1 MSILKVN
8 GYWYFNT
15 ETKQGSYNLFT
26 DNYLYEKI
34 LSAIDPESPYQT
46 LYDYE
51 DDLGIPN
58 CITQINDWFNSPII
72 SRAMPY
78 VYVKH
83 DSDPGNSLVLKEII
97 DFLGISYTTLRVT
110 NSGSATRFR
119 ALNGTLDYNIPSP
132 ITNTF
137 TPFPG
142 MIAHVS
148 AANAVDE
155 IRFNCGNGSTGIIVN
170 AQNVSN
176 PTVTFIF
183 TLLPE
188 DIFIGNLLNTK
199 YEDSGFP
206 KVEVQLWFEPFSDS
220 TYKCVHFRIRGLAR
234 ESYHDLDLILN
245 GFVADA
251 TTTDELT
258 PENPYGTNGTSYIGG
273 GDGIYG
279 DIDDVVGADI
289 PNLPTIDAADLG
301 FITIYNPTKAQMKS
315 LSSFMW
321 SNLFDL
327 DTYKKL
333 FSDPME
339 SIIGLAIVPVSP
351 TIGGHKNVTFGG
363 IDSGVNMPYL
373 SSQYVQLN
381 CGSVSIDKYVGSFLD
396 YNNTNIS
403 LYLPYIGIHAL
414 DARDIMDDTIQVV
427 YNIDVLSGACGAF
440 VKSAKKGVLYS
451 YNGSCISNIPLTS
464 VNFGAAIQNAISA
477 VCSGASV
484 IAGIA
489 TGAAP
494 VTAMGAAGLL
504 NSASNTA
511 INSKPHIQRS
521 GSLGGSAG
529 VLSIQKPYIIIERPK
544 ISVPNAVQKFVGQ
557 TSNISGYLA
566 NFSGF
571 TLVEYVHLDG
581 IDATNEEL
589 KEIESALKA
598 GVLL

>member
-8 GYWYFNT
+8 GYWYFNA
-15 ETKQGSYNLFT
+15 ETHYGSYNLFT
-26 DNYLYEKI
+26 DNYLHDKM
-34 LSAIDPESPYQT
+34 LSYLNDQGEYAT
-46 LYDYE
+46 FYDYQ
-51 DDLGIPN
+51 DPLGIPDF
-58 CITQINDWFNSPII
+58 ITQINNWFNSPVI

-78 VYVKH
+78 QYVKH
-83 DSDPGNSLVLKEII
+83 DSDPGNSMILRDII
-97 DFLGISYTTLRVT
+97 DLLGISYTPIQVT
-110 NSGSATRFR
+110 NAGNATRFR
-119 ALNGTLDYNIPSP
+119 ALNGTLDYNIPSSSS
-132 ITNTF
+132 NYF
-137 TPFPG
+137 TPEPG
-142 MIAHVS
+142 GIRHINT
-148 AANAVDE
+148 ANAVDE
-155 IRFNCGNGSTGIIVN
+155 IGFSTGNLSNLLVVS
-170 AQNVSN
+170 ATNVSS
-176 PTVTFIF
+176 PGATFNF
-183 TLLPE
+183 SFLPE
-188 DIFIGNLLNTK
+188 DIFIDNVLNTK
-199 YEDSGFP
+199 YEGTAFP
-206 KVEVQLWFEPFSDS
+206 RVMIYLWFEPFSDN
-220 TYKCVHFRIRGLAR
+220 TYRCVHFRIHGNGRI
-234 ESYHDLDLILN
+234 SYHNLDLILN

-273 GDGIYG
+273 GDGVYG
-279 DIDDVVGADI
+279 GIDDVDGADI
-289 PNLPTIDAADLG
+289 PDLPTIDAADLG
-301 FITIYNPTKAQMKS
+301 FITIYNPTKSQMKS

-351 TIGGHKNVTFGG
+351 TIGGSKNVTFGG
-363 IDSGVNMPYL
+363 IDSGVNMSYL
-373 SSQYVQLN
+373 ASQYVQLN

-403 LYLPYIGIHAL
+403 LYLPYIGIHEL
-414 DARDIMDDTIQVV
+414 DPRDVMDDTIQVV

-464 VNFGAAIQNAISA
+464 INFGSAIQNAVTA

-484 IAGIA
+484 IAGIT

-504 NSASNTA
+504 NSAANTA
-511 INSKPHIQRS
+511 LNSKPQIQRS

-529 VLSIQKPYIIIERPK
+529 VLSIQKPYIIIERPRL
-544 ISVPNAVQKFVGQ
+544 SVPNAVQKFVGQ